1 MIPNNISIDKW
12 LDRMKNSYDLLKQGV
27 YPDVVTERFNAGDL
41 MELVLLLNEL
51 KLNEERKHA

>member
-27 YPDVVTERFNAGDL
+27 YTDVVTERFNATDL
-41 MELVLLLNEL
+41 MEMVLLLNEL

>member
-27 YPDVVTERFNAGDL
+27 YTDVVTERFNAGDL

-51 KLNEERKHA
+51 KLNEESKHA